1 MEDCRWFHVADH
13 ALLPLGTT
21 TAGKPILEGVG
32 ELRSRQQGEGVVQH
46 ANRESHLY
54 HEARGRL
61 MTIACAAASFEPVVH
76 TLATPSPLPP
86 SLSLSLSTCID
97 NFYPPIVDL
106 WLNPRCPGRPIV
118 WLCYFATRA
127 YDLALF
133 TRLPTF
139 VDLFQNAFSIRPIKS
154 FRQLRAVSTVPS
166 INVFISLWIFLR
178 HFGWEHA
185 IVLRHLLRF

>member
-1 MEDCRWFHVADH
+1 MRIGRVICTMKREVASWRLR
-13 ALLPLGTT
+13 APPLVSSLSFT
-21 TAGKPILEGVG
+21 
-32 ELRSRQQGEGVVQH
+32 RSLH
-46 ANRESHLY
+46 H
-54 HEARGRL
+54 
-61 MTIACAAASFEPVVH
+61 
-76 TLATPSPLPP
+76 PLFPP

-139 VDLFQNAFSIRPIKS
+139 VDLFHNAFSIRPIKS

>member
-1 MEDCRWFHVADH
+1 MKRGGGRDIEKRKRKREREGDTKSWFGYYVRSLGVDCRWFHVADH

-21 TAGKPILEGVG
+21 TAGKPILKGVG

-86 SLSLSLSTCID
+86 LPLSLS
-97 NFYPPIVDL
+97 F
-106 WLNPRCPGRPIV
+106 
-118 WLCYFATRA
+118 
-127 YDLALF
+127 
-133 TRLPTF
+133 
-139 VDLFQNAFSIRPIKS
+139 
-154 FRQLRAVSTVPS
+154 
-166 INVFISLWIFLR
+166 
-178 HFGWEHA
+178 
-185 IVLRHLLRF
+185 HLHR